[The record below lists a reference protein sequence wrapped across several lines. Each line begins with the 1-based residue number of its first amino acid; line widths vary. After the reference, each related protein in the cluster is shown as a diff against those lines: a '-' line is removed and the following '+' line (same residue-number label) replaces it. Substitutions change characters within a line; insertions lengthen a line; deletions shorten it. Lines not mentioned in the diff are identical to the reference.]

1 MGAISYK
8 GCGVDSAK
16 TFGYDPLTERW
27 IEEDF
32 RVRCGEFRVVVPF
45 EYDQR
50 LCRECAVRL
59 GLIW

>member
-1 MGAISYK
+1 M
-8 GCGVDSAK
+8 DSAK

>member
-45 EYDQR
+45 EYDNA
-50 LCRECAVRL
+50 CAASAPFASD
-59 GLIW
+59 